1 MTPER
6 RAKFTKEK
14 VALLELLTTQTKASG
29 NLSLLDRA
37 SYLNLITK
45 NLSLFIADVASE
57 VELEIGQ
64 ERPRE
69 RSE

>member
-14 VALLELLTTQTKASG
+14 VALLELLTPQTKASG

-37 SYLNLITK
+37 SYLNIITK